1 MKVFPSRSTPEYL
14 DILRAKLSMDIARNE
29 AVPIMSAPRVTG
41 DQEYDRCIRIDYIG
55 VAATTLFDR
64 GGAVTRDPLYTEL
77 RALTQSVEE
86 LNRQGIFLKLRFL
99 FEYPYSV
106 SAYTRIQAEHAT
118 RRAAINNTLFLRDL
132 RLTKQVDEKIFAGS
146 DYVSRQRNALRS
158 MQELFTD
165 LDETGLWN
173 DLNEPKQRLNSFV
186 IRFTPVQPGMC
197 CLFINNTAFFDVY
210 LLAKE
215 NKHDVRCKPFGPVV
229 QVERTDGVQ
238 FAAFQ
243 DHFRYLWDLDITM
256 DCEDATSFSR
266 GLEDVED
273 KLADIKPPHVINFD
287 HKGRRLKAQIE
298 REREKSA
305 KGDEP
310 KSVSSAE
317 IGTWKAGINR
327 RMNRLCADLS
337 PAPTSEVV
345 FIACS
350 WQLFA
355 GKYNPNIQASELYE
369 FLHTNFAEHG
379 FTPISKINIM
389 QATVSSSLD
398 TVLYTTLQDST
409 IGIVLLTGDI
419 IGTPGDQETGP
430 EPQQGNRYSKPNVY
444 HELGFM
450 MSQLPDERIVIL
462 AEKGVNIP
470 TNIQD
475 VTRLDF
481 EKGKLCL
488 IYSEIASHLG
498 RIAAI
503 DEAGLLHVLENLRVV
518 LDKELERGNITSND
532 KANAVTDIN
541 GRIAKLSNQSQS
553 R

>member
-1 MKVFPSRSTPEYL
+1 
-14 DILRAKLSMDIARNE
+14 
-29 AVPIMSAPRVTG
+29 MSPPRVIG

-55 VAATTLFDR
+55 IAATTLFDR
-64 GGAVTRDPLYTEL
+64 GGAVTREPLYTEL
-77 RALTQSVEE
+77 LALTQSVEE

-118 RRAAINNTLFLRDL
+118 RRAAINHTLFLRDL
-132 RLTKQVDEKIFAGS
+132 RLTKQVDERIFSGS

-158 MQELFTD
+158 MQELFTE
-165 LDETGLWN
+165 LDKTGLW
-173 DLNEPKQRLNSFV
+173 NEPKQRLNSFV

-197 CLFINNTAFFDVY
+197 CLFINDTAFFDVY

-229 QVERTDGVQ
+229 QIERGDGIQ

-266 GLEDVED
+266 GVEDIED
-273 KLADIKPPHVINFD
+273 KLADIKPPHVISFD

-305 KGDEP
+305 KGDEA

-350 WQLFA
+350 WQFFA
-355 GKYNPNIQASELYE
+355 GKYNPNTQASQLYE
-369 FLHTNFAEHG
+369 FLHINFAEHG
-379 FTPISKINIM
+379 LTPISKINIM

-419 IGTPGDQETGP
+419 MGTLGDPETGP
-430 EPQQGNRYSKPNVY
+430 EPQRGNRYSKPNVY

-462 AEKGVNIP
+462 AENGVNIP
-470 TNIQD
+470 TNVQD

-488 IYSEIASHLG
+488 IYSEIAWHLG
-498 RIAAI
+498 RIATI
-503 DEAGLLHVLENLRVV
+503 DDVTLLQVLDNLRIV
-518 LDKELERGNITSND
+518 LNKELERGNITAED
-532 KANAVTDIN
+532 KINAVADIE
-541 GRIAKLSNQSQS
+541 GRIGKLANQTQPLDEP
-553 R
+553 RV